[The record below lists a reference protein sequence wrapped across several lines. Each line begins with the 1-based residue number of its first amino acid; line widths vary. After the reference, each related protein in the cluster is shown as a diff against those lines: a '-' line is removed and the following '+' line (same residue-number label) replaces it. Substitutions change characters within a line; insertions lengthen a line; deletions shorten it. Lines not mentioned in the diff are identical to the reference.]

1 MSQGNRASVS
11 INGQSGEGKQ
21 ALVAPGCKCS
31 QSPVNA
37 RITGQIYGRH
47 RILFLQSFHSRKRA
61 LGCCLSFK
69 STPILEIPL
78 RPIFHIES
86 RCNEA
91 RVLVRLRCTDLAA
104 RLSAG
109 VAAVIT
115 GAWCSPD
122 RNSHQRRSPE
132 ICPHGGEP
140 RWDALR
146 YLRAGLKFLN
156 TAHCNDNDITVP

>member
-1 MSQGNRASVS
+1 MTGT
-11 INGQSGEGKQ
+11 EY
-21 ALVAPGCKCS
+21 CS
-31 QSPVNA
+31 FSP
-37 RITGQIYGRH
+37 
-47 RILFLQSFHSRKRA
+47 KRA

-69 STPILEIPL
+69 STPILQIPL
-78 RPIFHIES
+78 RWPIFHIES

-156 TAHCNDNDITVP
+156 TAHCNDNDITVPWARSARGLCAISGAWIYYTTIIVVCTQRDSIIPLYPRRAL